1 MNNQESTSFIPQRP
15 TKGKVKARSVRKVY
29 VLAYISYVLFFGTVL
44 AAGATFFYQSLTE
57 RQLEAQK
64 SALAAERER
73 FNQADIAA
81 VRELDRRMD
90 VAKQRINNHISVLSI
105 FDALEISAVQT
116 LRFTKFNYQRV
127 GDAEPLI
134 SLAGT
139 TGRFDS
145 VIFQREVLAS
155 NPIFIDSEI
164 VSAGVESIDV
174 DSGDAEQLEQVITF
188 EIENEINPTLIGY
201 TPRIQNNMQQ
211 PDQSQQEQ
219 TTGQDQ
225 AQSDITGQEGQ
236 PENTEQT
243 DDSSQQQTVEEE
255 GVQADAVS
263 QDQPEVSTNDVQ

>member
-64 SALAAERER
+64 IALAAERER

-134 SLAGT
+134 TLAGT

-164 VSAGVESIDV
+164 VSAGVESLDIDPGEV
-174 DSGDAEQLEQVITF
+174 EQLEQVITF

-201 TPRIQNNMQQ
+201 TPRIQNMQQ
-211 PDQSQQEQ
+211 QVEADAVQ
-219 TTGQDQ
+219 QDQ
-225 AQSDITGQEGQ
+225 QTQNDPAQQEGQ
-236 PENTEQT
+236 SENTEQAG
-243 DDSSQQQTVEEE
+243 DGSSQQQEEE
-255 GVQADAVS
+255 AVQADAEQ
-263 QDQPEVSTNDVQ
+263 QDQAVSTNEVQ